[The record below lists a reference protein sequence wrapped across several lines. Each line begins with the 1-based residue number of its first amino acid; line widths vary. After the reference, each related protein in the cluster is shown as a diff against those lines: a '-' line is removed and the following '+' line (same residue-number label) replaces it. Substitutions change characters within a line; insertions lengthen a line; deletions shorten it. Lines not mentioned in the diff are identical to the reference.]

1 MPTAILA
8 SSFPASS
15 GAQLSRTHPPLA
27 LDHLG
32 GKPDIGLAAGASIV
46 VEKHR
51 LPVRRRLGDSHIAR
65 DDGGVDL
72 VAALPPHV
80 GNYLVGQRRAL
91 IVHVE
96 HHPVDK
102 KLRVEADP
110 DLFN

>member
-1 MPTAILA
+1 SAPSPSPINEARLRPSLILCMPTAILA

-51 LPVRRRLGDSHIAR
+51 LPVRPRLGDAHMAR

-72 VAALPPHV
+72 VSRNRTHV
-80 GNYLVGQRRAL
+80 VPYL
-91 IVHVE
+91 
-96 HHPVDK
+96 
-102 KLRVEADP
+102 
-110 DLFN
+110 